1 VAAPVSSINTRW
13 SGSHDETEV
22 AAALFGAYG
31 VTNAVN
37 LYVERG
43 RETFDAV
50 HFEAAVRV
58 ARLARDPVRRA
69 SGAHS
74 ADIGYRLV
82 SPGST
87 TSRWATVARAIKSP

>member
-1 VAAPVSSINTRW
+1 MNTRW

-31 VTNAVN
+31 VTNAVG

-50 HFEAAVRV
+50 PHHRSEQRHGRCSGNVRFAGV
-58 ARLARDPVRRA
+58 PIGARSNLTLIEFGIRYQCVMLLRQTFP
-69 SGAHS
+69 
-74 ADIGYRLV
+74 IGCRFT
-82 SPGST
+82 P
-87 TSRWATVARAIKSP
+87 K